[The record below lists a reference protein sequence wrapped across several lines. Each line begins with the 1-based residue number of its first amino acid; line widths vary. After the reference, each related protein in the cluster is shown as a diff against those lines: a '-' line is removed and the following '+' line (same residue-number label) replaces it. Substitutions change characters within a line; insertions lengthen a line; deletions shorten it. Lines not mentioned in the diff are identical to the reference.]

1 MTTNATSQP
10 SPSGNN
16 NGRQQ
21 LIAVAAV
28 VIAALLAINAWLL
41 YKYTQAHNAQT
52 ALTTQLDKASKLQEQ
67 LNEEYYEAKNELDAL
82 RTADNAKLNAQI
94 DEKQAELD
102 AAKERIATLIR
113 QGGNSQSARAEISKL
128 KTQMEGYLAE
138 LNQLR
143 EQNTLLTDENRQLAQ
158 ERDGLRSNLDE
169 QVQTNQ
175 SLSQERALLV
185 SEKEQLASNNN
196 NLSRQVT
203 QASAIKVG
211 SLEANGQKLRR
222 TGKPVTR
229 RDAENVDQIVVTFN
243 TTVNEIAKEGRETF
257 YLRILNTQ
265 GETQAIEQMGS
276 GVFTSA
282 TSGESMRYTLKNDIT
297 YSYRET
303 PVQFVWSPG
312 QQFTAGKYTVEVY
325 NKGYLVGTTT
335 MVLK

>member
-1 MTTNATSQP
+1 MTTNTTSQP
-10 SPSGNN
+10 SPKGNN
-16 NGRQQ
+16 SRQQ

-52 ALTTQLDKASKLQEQ
+52 ALTTQLDEATVLQEQ
-67 LNEEYYEAKNELDAL
+67 LNEEYYQAKNDLDAL
-82 RTADNAKLNAQI
+82 RTDNTQLNALI
-94 DEKQAELD
+94 DEKQTELD
-102 AAKERIATLIR
+102 AAKERIAVLIR
-113 QGGNSQSARAEISKL
+113 QGGNSQSARSEISKL

-175 SLSQERALLV
+175 SLNQERALLV

-243 TTVNEIAKEGRETF
+243 TSINEIAREGREMF
-257 YLRILNTQ
+257 YLRILNIQ
-265 GETQAIEQMGS
+265 GETQAVEQMGS

-282 TSGESMRYTLKNDIT
+282 TTGESMRYTLKNDIDYT
-297 YSYRET
+297 YRET

-312 QQFTAGKYTVEVY
+312 QQFSAGKYTVEVY

-335 MVLK
+335 LVLK

>member
-10 SPSGNN
+10 SPKGNN
-16 NGRQQ
+16 NSRQQ

-28 VIAALLAINAWLL
+28 VIIALLAINAWLL
-41 YKYTQAHNAQT
+41 YKYTQAHNAEAT
-52 ALTTQLDKASKLQEQ
+52 LTTQLDEATELQEK
-67 LNEEYYEAKNELDAL
+67 LNEEYYQAKNDLDAL
-82 RTADNAKLNAQI
+82 RTDNAQLNALI
-94 DEKQAELD
+94 DEKQSELD
-102 AAKERIATLIR
+102 AAKERIAVLIR
-113 QGGNSQSARAEISKL
+113 QGGNSQSARAEIGKL
-128 KTQMEGYLAE
+128 KSQMDGYLAE

-143 EQNTLLTDENRQLAQ
+143 QQNTVLADENRQLSQ

-169 QVQTNQ
+169 QVQTNL

-185 SEKEQLASNNN
+185 SEKEQLASNNT

-243 TTVNEIAKEGRETF
+243 TTVNEIAMEGRETF

-265 GETQAIEQMGS
+265 GETQAVEQMGS

-297 YSYRET
+297 YSHRET

-312 QQFTAGKYTVEVY
+312 QQFSAGKYTVEVY

-335 MVLK
+335 LTLK